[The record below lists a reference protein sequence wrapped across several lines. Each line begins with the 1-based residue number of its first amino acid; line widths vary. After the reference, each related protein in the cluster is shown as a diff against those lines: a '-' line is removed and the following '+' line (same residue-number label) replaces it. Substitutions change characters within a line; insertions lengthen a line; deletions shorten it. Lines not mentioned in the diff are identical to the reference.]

1 MPNRPITA
9 TSKLMPDS
17 SQLWSKVRRRSP
29 DTVSMPTAAM
39 AKPIIIATTVF
50 SGGFLLMPMKVQK
63 ASR

>member
-9 TSKLMPDS
+9 TSKLSPES
-17 SQLWSKVRRRSP
+17 SQGWSKVRRSSP

-39 AKPIIIATTVF
+39 AKPMVIATRVF
-50 SGGFLLMPMKVQK
+50 NGGLRLMPMKVQN